1 MWCHICGAIYV
12 VQLILTNLKLSS
24 PMLAQTS
31 HPPTRNLSGK
41 THDAGGVGATD
52 DGVGDGIRD
61 GGNCVIGSA
70 MKLSMTTMQAHF
82 DNDCDDGAVG
92 YSGSDDEDD
101 DGAAIAEPMLATT
114 STMMMSIRR

>member
-1 MWCHICGAIYV
+1 MCSNP
-12 VQLILTNLKLSS
+12 LLTNLKLSS

-31 HPPTRNLSGK
+31 HPLTRNLFDK

-61 GGNCVIGSA
+61 GGNCVIGSV
-70 MKLSMTTMQAHF
+70 MKHSISTILGRGRWQAHF

-114 STMMMSIRR
+114 STMMLSIRR

>member
-1 MWCHICGAIYV
+1 MSLSERSVHPAELEV
-12 VQLILTNLKLSS
+12 VISNARANI
-24 PMLAQTS
+24 PPS
-31 HPPTRNLSGK
+31 HPQLVWQNSCCRWRRR
-41 THDAGGVGATD
+41 GATD

-82 DNDCDDGAVG
+82 DNDCDDGAIG